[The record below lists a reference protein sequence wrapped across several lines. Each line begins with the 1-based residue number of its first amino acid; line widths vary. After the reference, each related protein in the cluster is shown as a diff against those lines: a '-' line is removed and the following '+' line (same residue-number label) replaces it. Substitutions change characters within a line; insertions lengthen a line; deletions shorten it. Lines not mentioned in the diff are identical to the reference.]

1 MYIFDL
7 FNRNQLTMKMR
18 LLFSALMVTVLTTIL
33 HAQNDNKAA
42 IDSLENTFK
51 YQHGKVK
58 LKNGI
63 GEITVPKGFKYLD
76 PEQSKHVIVDI
87 WGNPDSENISLGM
100 ILPEKQ
106 GVLDDRGYVFNI
118 QYDEIG
124 YVKDDDADD
133 INYDDLLAEMQKDT
147 EEENKERN
155 KQGYDPIQLV
165 GWASNPFYDKEHKIL
180 HWAQELKFG
189 TNKVNTLNYNVRI
202 LGRKG
207 VLVLNAISSMQEL
220 PLVKKDIH
228 NVLNIVTFND
238 GYKYSDFDPSVD
250 QVAAWTIGGLV
261 AGKVLAKVGFFAI
274 IAKFGKVIAIA
285 VGGFFTAMWRRM
297 RGRKKEEESDNNDTP
312 AIEPTSET

>member
-1 MYIFDL
+1 MYIFGP
-7 FNRNQLTMKMR
+7 FNRNQRTMKMR
-18 LLFSALMVTVLTTIL
+18 LLFSALMVTVFTTIL
-33 HAQNDNKAA
+33 HAQNDNQAV
-42 IDSLENTFK
+42 IDSIENTFK
-51 YQHGKVK
+51 YQHGKVQ

-63 GEITVPKGFKYLD
+63 GEITVPEGFKYLD
-76 PEQSKHVIVDI
+76 PEQSKYVIVDI
-87 WGNPDSENISLGM
+87 WGNPDSEDISLGM

-106 GVLDDRGYVFNI
+106 GILDEHGYVFNI

-147 EEENKERN
+147 EEENKERT

-165 GWASNPFYDKEHKIL
+165 GWASSPFYDKEHKIL
-180 HWAQELKFG
+180 HWAKDIQFG
-189 TNKVNTLNYNVRI
+189 NDKLHTLNYNVRI

-261 AGKVLAKVGFFAI
+261 AGKVLAKVGFFAV

-285 VGGFFTAMWRRM
+285 VGGFFTALWRRM
-297 RGRKKEEESDNNDTP
+297 RGRKKEEEPDNNDTP
-312 AIEPTSET
+312 AIEPTSEA

>member
-1 MYIFDL
+1 
-7 FNRNQLTMKMR
+7 
-18 LLFSALMVTVLTTIL
+18 MVTVFTTIL
-33 HAQNDNKAA
+33 HAQDDNKAA

-147 EEENKERN
+147 EEENKERG
-155 KQGYDPIQLV
+155 KQGYDPIQLL

-261 AGKVLAKVGFFAI
+261 AGKVLAKVGFFAV

-285 VGGFFTAMWRRM
+285 VGGFFTAMWRRL
-297 RGRKKEEESDNNDTP
+297 RGRKKEEESDNNDTS